1 MIFAVIELQSFV
13 DIVNSVSGG
22 GLLLRT
28 FGKIFHE
35 FPGKTWTV
43 VLYTN
48 LQVGTICTSK
58 DCNDAFAR
66 NFGGSVIT
74 RFQSEAGESAWE
86 YSNGIKLWEYQL
98 K

>member
-66 NFGGSVIT
+66 NFGGSVDHCVFNQ
-74 RFQSEAGESAWE
+74 RLE
-86 YSNGIKLWEYQL
+86 NQL
-98 K
+98 GNIAMV